1 MYGEL
6 QVIRFSLGLT
16 CILSLLAGAVIS
28 SRAAGLKTLA
38 TFDGSNGSYSI
49 APLVQGA
56 DGSLFGTTF
65 EGGVS
70 NLGTVFRVTPRG
82 RLISLYSFCKE
93 ASCSDG
99 KQPGAQLV
107 QVPDGDLYG
116 TTESGGN
123 GLYGGGTVF
132 RITSAGNLTTLYAF
146 CLKTNC
152 PDGSSPNSLIRASDG
167 SLYGT
172 TYHGGANGWGTVFRV
187 TTRGKLKTLYSFCGK
202 PNCTDGG
209 SPEAALLE
217 ADDGSFYGTTSGG
230 NSQCAGSGTCG
241 TVFRITGMGRL
252 TTLHRFCSNGT
263 CEDGADPYAG
273 LTRGTDGNL
282 YGTTDAGGRCGV
294 GTVFKITLS
303 GIFKTIYSFCT
314 TQTPQGTLVR
324 GADQNFYGTTSGNTL
339 GTIFKITP
347 SGNLTTLYNFCSRQ
361 NCRDGY
367 LPLAGLI
374 EGKDGAFYG
383 TTALGGNNNCDP
395 PHGCG
400 TIFRFSMGGPL
411 LTVGQKE
418 PRTRSDWDQQPF

>member
-1 MYGEL
+1 
-6 QVIRFSLGLT
+6 
-16 CILSLLAGAVIS
+16 
-28 SRAAGLKTLA
+28 
-38 TFDGSNGSYSI
+38 
-49 APLVQGA
+49 
-56 DGSLFGTTF
+56 
-65 EGGVS
+65 
-70 NLGTVFRVTPRG
+70 
-82 RLISLYSFCKE
+82 
-93 ASCSDG
+93 
-99 KQPGAQLV
+99 
-107 QVPDGDLYG
+107 
-116 TTESGGN
+116 
-123 GLYGGGTVF
+123 
-132 RITSAGNLTTLYAF
+132 
-146 CLKTNC
+146 
-152 PDGSSPNSLIRASDG
+152 
-167 SLYGT
+167 
-172 TYHGGANGWGTVFRV
+172 
-187 TTRGKLKTLYSFCGK
+187 
-202 PNCTDGG
+202 
-209 SPEAALLE
+209 
-217 ADDGSFYGTTSGG
+217 
-230 NSQCAGSGTCG
+230 
-241 TVFRITGMGRL
+241 MGRL

-282 YGTTDAGGRCGV
+282 YGTTDAGGNCGV

-303 GIFKTIYSFCT
+303 GIFTTTYSFCT
-314 TQTPQGTLVR
+314 TQTPQGTLIR

-395 PHGCG
+395 PDGCG